1 MDVGKTIGLKLNEKE
16 ERIVG
21 QLTREGISHSE
32 LLRDAL
38 WQYFTTPSKPVNPI
52 KHDEVNIGL
61 ESVNP
66 IVRDYISHL
75 KEEINQLLEENAKL
89 QEQIESEMSR
99 LHGHI
104 YKISTNSEMLK
115 TSMLQRGTISL
126 SDIHSDIDNLIKKE
140 KKSNF

>member
-1 MDVGKTIGLKLNEKE
+1 MRVGKTIGLKLNDKE

-38 WQYFTTPSKPVNPI
+38 WQYFSTPSKQVNQTKPE
-52 KHDEVNIGL
+52 EVNIGL

-75 KEEINQLLEENAKL
+75 KEEIGQLREENAKL
-89 QEQIESEMSR
+89 QEQIESEMGR
-99 LHGHI
+99 LHNQI
-104 YKISTNSEMLK
+104 YRISTNSEMLRS
-115 TSMLQRGTISL
+115 SMLQRDTGSI
-126 SDIHSDIDNLIKKE
+126 SDIHSNIDNLLKRD
-140 KKSNF
+140 KKSDF

>member
-1 MDVGKTIGLKLNEKE
+1 MDVGKTIGLKLSEKE

-38 WQYFTTPSKPVNPI
+38 WQYFTIPSKAVNPI

-75 KEEINQLLEENAKL
+75 KEEIGQLREENAKL

-99 LHGHI
+99 LHGQI
-104 YKISTNSEMLK
+104 YRISTNSEMFRN
-115 TSMLQRGTISL
+115 TTLQREARSL
-126 SDIHSDIDNLIKKE
+126 SDIHSDIDNFLRNE

>member
-1 MDVGKTIGLKLNEKE
+1 MGKTIGLKLNDKE

-38 WQYFTTPSKPVNPI
+38 WQYFSTPGKPVNQT

-66 IVRDYISHL
+66 IARDYINHL
-75 KEEINQLLEENAKL
+75 KEEI
-89 QEQIESEMSR
+89 S
-99 LHGHI
+99 
-104 YKISTNSEMLK
+104 
-115 TSMLQRGTISL
+115 
-126 SDIHSDIDNLIKKE
+126 
-140 KKSNF
+140 

>member
-1 MDVGKTIGLKLNEKE
+1 MDVGKTIGLKLNDKE

-38 WQYFTTPSKPVNPI
+38 WQYFSTPGKPVNQT

-66 IVRDYISHL
+66 IARDYINHL
-75 KEEINQLLEENAKL
+75 KEEISQLREENAKL

-115 TSMLQRGTISL
+115 TSMLQRGTSSL
-126 SDIHSDIDNLIKKE
+126 SDIHSDIDKLIKKE